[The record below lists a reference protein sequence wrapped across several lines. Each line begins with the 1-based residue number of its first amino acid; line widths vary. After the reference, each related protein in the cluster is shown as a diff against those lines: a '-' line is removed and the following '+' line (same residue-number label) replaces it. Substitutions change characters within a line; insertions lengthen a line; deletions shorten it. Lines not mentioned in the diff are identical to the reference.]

1 MFDLRF
7 PDHSPR
13 LLRHPRFDHI
23 EKDLIESLRAFD
35 LKEHFLILSSGTTSQ
50 KIKGYALSKKALL
63 ANANAVN
70 EHFSLTSNDVWALS
84 LPSFHVGGLSV
95 LLRAQLLGNKVVQ
108 TDSWNPQE
116 WVNLLENE
124 KVTIT
129 TVVPTQIFDL
139 VKLKLKSP
147 TSLRY
152 IIVGGDF
159 LSQALETEALK
170 LGWPIIRTFGMTEVC
185 SQLASAKIPSGSLE
199 ILPIHQ
205 IHISEEQRL
214 TVKSQALF
222 TLQFEF
228 QGKITTATEL
238 CDENG
243 FYLTQDRASFKD
255 GVFKHLGRLDD
266 QVKISGRLISFNELK
281 DLLSDYTLKNGIFD
295 QVEISL
301 KDDSRKGLALVLMHL
316 KTVSPQHLEEIVK
329 VFLPLKVDEILS
341 VESFQRTDLGKLKKL

>member
-1 MFDLRF
+1 MFDLNF
-7 PDHSPR
+7 PDHFPR
-13 LLRHPRFDHI
+13 LLRHPRFDYI
-23 EKDLIESLRAFD
+23 ERDLLEGLKGYD
-35 LKEHFLILSSGTTSQ
+35 LKDHFLILSSGTTTQ

-70 EHFSLTSNDVWALS
+70 EHFGLTSNDVWALS

-108 TDSWNPQE
+108 TDSWNPLE
-116 WVNLLENE
+116 WVNLLKKE

-147 TSLRY
+147 SSLRY

-159 LSQALETEALK
+159 LSQALESEALK

-185 SQLASAKIPSGSLE
+185 SQLASAKVTKGPLE
-199 ILPIHQ
+199 ILPIHK
-205 IHISEEQRL
+205 IHIGSDQRL
-214 TVKSQALF
+214 TVKSEALF

-228 QGKITTATEL
+228 QGKITTASEL
-238 CDENG
+238 SDESG
-243 FYLTQDRASFKD
+243 FYLTQDRASFKN

-266 QVKISGRLISFNELK
+266 QVKISGRLVSFNELK
-281 DLLSDYTLKNGIFD
+281 DLLSDYTLRNGIFD

-301 KDDSRKGLALVLMHL
+301 RADNRKGLALVLMHL
-316 KTVSPQHLEEIVK
+316 QSVAAKHLEEIERI
-329 VFLPLKVDEILS
+329 FLPLKFDEILS